1 MNGEYIDFLDDFFVD
16 FDEDDI
22 KRVHHKLYGE
32 SNNIQESKSNSALN
46 YLKRRINHDEIV
58 NAIKRSIRFVNGF
71 RDREEMEG
79 DTFERIVLDATM
91 DDFHS
96 ILSDSGNLDFD
107 YDGIHNGLHQLFHD
121 YIMDKYV
128 EYNNENDILMEEITS
143 RRTGEEFNELPKRDQ
158 MNVRLVYNYLIANHL
173 ILTEILKDYILHVDE
188 DADEIAYMISKR
200 DGEVHIDH
208 NFKDKLIKLIKDEGW
223 RDDLVEMA
231 SYLYLDKHLPKEI
244 KFNSNQRL
252 RGGHISIYRH

>member
-1 MNGEYIDFLDDFFVD
+1 
-16 FDEDDI
+16 
-22 KRVHHKLYGE
+22 
-32 SNNIQESKSNSALN
+32 
-46 YLKRRINHDEIV
+46 
-58 NAIKRSIRFVNGF
+58 
-71 RDREEMEG
+71 
-79 DTFERIVLDATM
+79 
-91 DDFHS
+91 
-96 ILSDSGNLDFD
+96 
-107 YDGIHNGLHQLFHD
+107 
-121 YIMDKYV
+121 MDKYV